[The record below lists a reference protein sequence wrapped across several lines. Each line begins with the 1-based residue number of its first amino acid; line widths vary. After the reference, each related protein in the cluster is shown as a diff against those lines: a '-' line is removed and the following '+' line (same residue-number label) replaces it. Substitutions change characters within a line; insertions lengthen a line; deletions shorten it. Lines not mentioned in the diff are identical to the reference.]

1 MTDNY
6 QSIKQTDLSI
16 VKPGYQTDQK
26 LLYQRIDTKTEVI
39 VNMKREPFDEAML
52 KISLR
57 PPESGGLFLGPLGS
71 NDITGFFF
79 DSGGNVTGSSYSP
92 DHETL
97 NRKMK
102 EEWIPAGID
111 MKGFIHSHPGRLDTL
126 TYQDL
131 MYIKRLLAANSD
143 MSMFIAPIIIP
154 SEFRMRM
161 MVVFSDNP
169 GTIVEARI
177 NFF

>member
-6 QSIKQTDLSI
+6 QTIKQPDINDKKFLQQNNHRSTHQKTDSKI
-16 VKPGYQTDQK
+16 EAV
-26 LLYQRIDTKTEVI
+26 
-39 VNMKREPFDEAML
+39 VNIKREPFDNAML
-52 KISLR
+52 TIALK
-57 PPESGGLFLGPLGS
+57 PPESGGLLLGPVGT
-71 NDITGFFF
+71 NDVTDFFF
-79 DSGGNVTGSSYSP
+79 DAGGNVTGASYSP
-92 DHETL
+92 DHRTL

-126 TYQDL
+126 TDQDL
-131 MYIKRLLAANSD
+131 MYIKRLLAANPD

-154 SEFRMRM
+154 FEFRMRM

>member
-6 QSIKQTDLSI
+6 QTIKQTDKNNTESVHQI
-16 VKPGYQTDQK
+16 NRRSVH
-26 LLYQRIDTKTEVI
+26 QRTNNKIEAV
-39 VNMKREPFDEAML
+39 VNMKRESFDKTMFS
-52 KISLR
+52 ICPR
-57 PPESGGLFLGPLGS
+57 PVESGGLLLGPMGS
-71 NDITGFFF
+71 NDVTDFFF
-79 DSGGNVTGSSYSP
+79 DAGGNVTHASYSP

-97 NRKMK
+97 NKKMQ

-111 MKGFIHSHPGRLDTL
+111 MKGFVHSHPGKLDTL
-126 TYQDL
+126 TYADL
-131 MYIKRLLAANSD
+131 MYIKRLLVANPD

-154 SEFRMRM
+154 PEFRMRM
-161 MVVFSDNP
+161 MVIFRDNP